1 MSDIRLGELYRKSYF
16 TQLCLQDSNVIDSD
30 YISSPEHLNEFYF
43 PKLQFLCLLNDV
55 FRRIDFINL

>member
-30 YISSPEHLNEFYF
+30 YISSPEHLNEFYSY
-43 PKLQFLCLLNDV
+43 PSRNHCRTVKSLPGC
-55 FRRIDFINL
+55 